1 MNLFSKFFQKVFRK
15 SINVVEWIVHTPE
28 TIIWNF
34 SQGRGDI
41 QNGAHLK
48 VRKNQV
54 AVLVNEGQFA
64 DMYLPGDYELTTN
77 NMPILTTLKGWEH
90 GFDSPFKVD
99 IYFIKTKEFMHVAWE
114 TENDVA
120 MYDPKF
126 GPIHINSLGTFS
138 FRVEDDPIV
147 FIRNV
152 VGTDGNFTTDNI
164 SEKLHK
170 FVIEKFTEYINESD
184 IAVLDIARDLQEF
197 SNEFTIAMKK
207 DFSKYGIKLT
217 KFRVES
223 ISLPEVVKAALDN
236 ETSKHSIGN
245 LTSYTQMQFTDML
258 NNAGTNFIN

>member
-1 MNLFSKFFQKVFRK
+1 MSLLSKILFKIFRK
-15 SINVVEWIVHTPE
+15 SIDVVEWVVHTPQ

-34 SQGRGDI
+34 SYRHGNI
-41 QNGAHLK
+41 SNGAKLI

-64 DMYLPGDYELTTN
+64 DMYQPGNYELTTN
-77 NMPILTTLKGWEH
+77 NMPILTTQKGWSY
-90 GFDSPFKVD
+90 GFDSPFNVD
-99 IYFIKTKEFMHVAWE
+99 IYFVKTAEFTDVSWE
-114 TENDVA
+114 TERDVA
-120 MYDPKF
+120 MCDPKF
-126 GPIHINSLGTFS
+126 GPIHIRALGSYS

-164 SEKLHK
+164 IEKLRK
-170 FVIEKFTEYINESD
+170 FVVDKFSEYITEPD
-184 IAVLDIARDLQEF
+184 IEVLEIATDLKEF

-217 KFRVES
+217 KFSVES
-223 ISLPEVVKAALDN
+223 ITLPEVVKAALDN

-258 NNAGTNFIN
+258 NNAGTNFNN